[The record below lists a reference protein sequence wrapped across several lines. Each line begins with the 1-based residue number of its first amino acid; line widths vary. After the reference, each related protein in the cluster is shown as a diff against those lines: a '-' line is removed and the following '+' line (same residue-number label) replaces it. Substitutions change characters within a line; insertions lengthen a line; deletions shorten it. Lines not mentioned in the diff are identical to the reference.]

1 MKISLVQQ
9 GKTAYAD
16 HGDRGAL
23 WGPHLAL
30 LCLSWATCS
39 VVFVRES
46 DSQRTAPAAGQ
57 GRGSRAVSRPGPRCE
72 LTIPSAVVS
81 RLWFTVPQRKVE
93 GSLELF
99 FFDVLPLLSSGEK
112 LKFVQNPKAIASVA
126 GTR

>member
-1 MKISLVQQ
+1 MFVQ
-9 GKTAYAD
+9 
-16 HGDRGAL
+16 
-23 WGPHLAL
+23 
-30 LCLSWATCS
+30 
-39 VVFVRES
+39 ES

-57 GRGSRAVSRPGPRCE
+57 GRGSRAVSRPGPRRE

-81 RLWFTVPQRKVE
+81 RLWFMVPQGKAE

-99 FFDVLPLLSSGEK
+99 FFDFLPLLSSGKK